1 MDLNLSKVYI
11 VLGLTYHLSKVIGQV
26 EMLINCNYANS
37 KNQDYI
43 STSMI
48 IIQKLNLPST
58 HYCQYLEVIQ
68 FGIFFLKMD
77 GVFAKIIK
85 HLTNLNNQT
94 LSIHLNSL
102 V

>member
-1 MDLNLSKVYI
+1 MQERMNKRKMDLNLSKVYI

-37 KNQDYI
+37 KNHDYI

-58 HYCQYLEVIQ
+58 HSCQYLEVIQ
-68 FGIFFLKMD
+68 FGFFFFED
-77 GVFAKIIK
+77 GWS
-85 HLTNLNNQT
+85 LYQNNQT
-94 LSIHLNSL
+94 LDKLK
-102 V
+102 